1 MINNKLKLTVLHD
14 DNSSFVDHSKNA
26 IDYARDTFSV
36 EMVAAEDF
44 IYIGYYKPISA
55 VYVSMNT
62 ASTTDTTL
70 DGEYW
75 NGSAWTELVGYG
87 DDSRALQRSG
97 FIQWDRNQTDEE
109 ATTVNGSEL
118 FWYRFTI
125 GADSSVCVLNGI
137 NIVFSDDE
145 DLKKELF
152 EYQEFLPTNE
162 TSFLLNHV
170 SARDEIIQHIRNS
183 GRYKQNQ
190 NNGRNLDLN
199 AFDVLNINQLNKAS
213 AYLVMANIMANVLT
227 DPDGLFREKERYYR
241 GKFNSAMD
249 LFYLDLDT
257 DDNGILNR
265 DEELRSFT
273 GTLVRR

>member
-1 MINNKLKLTVLHD
+1 MINNKLKLTVLHED
-14 DNSSFVDHSKNA
+14 DAVFIDHSNNA
-26 IDYARDTFSV
+26 IDYARDSFNLEV
-36 EMVAAEDF
+36 VAAEDF
-44 IYIGYYKPISA
+44 VYIGYYKPIST
-55 VYVSMNT
+55 VYLAMAT

-70 DGEYW
+70 SGQYW
-75 NGSAWTELVGYG
+75 NGLAWTDLVGYS
-87 DDSRALQRSG
+87 DDSRAMQRSG
-97 FIQWDRNQTDEE
+97 FIQWDRNQADEE
-109 ATTVNGSEL
+109 LTTVNGSEL
-118 FWYRFTI
+118 FWYRFTL
-125 GADSSVCVLNGI
+125 GADTSACVVSGI

-152 EYQEFLPTNE
+152 EYREFLPTNE

-170 SARDEIIQHIRNS
+170 SARDEIIQNIRNN

-213 AYLVMANIMANVLT
+213 TYLVMANIMANVLT

-241 GKFNSAMD
+241 SKFNSAMD